1 MEEGDDGGGATGELA
16 VVPHEFYFTQQIIC
30 LTDILYLVL
39 HILIPAVAYCCS
51 SNWVGGRSVLGGFSI
66 NGT

>member
-1 MEEGDDGGGATGELA
+1 MQEGDDGWGATGEIA

-39 HILIPAVAYCCS
+39 HIFISSVTYCCS
-51 SNWVGGRSVLGGFSI
+51 SNWGGGSVLGGFSI
-66 NGT
+66 NVT